1 MDFTLVNALL
11 VLGIDAIAA
20 YLVGRYQKAQG
31 LSFGKTFAQALIGF
45 IGLSA
50 LIWKL
55 FLY

>member
-1 MDFTLVNALL
+1 MEFTLTNALL
-11 VLGIDAIAA
+11 VLAIDAFGA

-50 LIWKL
+50 IVWKL

>member
-11 VLGIDAIAA
+11 VLGIDAFAA

-55 FLY
+55 FLF

>member
-1 MDFTLVNALL
+1 MDFTLTNALL
-11 VLGIDAIAA
+11 VLAIDAFGA

-50 LIWKL
+50 IVWKL